1 MPRKVIIMKSISV
14 IALVAALSFGTAAF
28 AQVAVNTGA
37 SAGANV
43 NAISS
48 GASVSGGASV
58 DTSAGASTGDAS
70 SAQGTASS
78 ALSSASSE
86 VSSGLSRLSSE
97 VSSETSSEVSA
108 SASASASCDNVDTS
122 TIITTPMTRV
132 ALAAVTNV
140 QVFSV
145 SDCSG
150 LSDLAMM
157 DATASTNLAGNVR
170 VAAALQAAG
179 ESGAEIVGYAVE
191 GSTLVVYVKHTS

>member
-1 MPRKVIIMKSISV
+1 
-14 IALVAALSFGTAAF
+14 
-28 AQVAVNTGA
+28 
-37 SAGANV
+37 
-43 NAISS
+43 
-48 GASVSGGASV
+48 
-58 DTSAGASTGDAS
+58 
-70 SAQGTASS
+70 
-78 ALSSASSE
+78 
-86 VSSGLSRLSSE
+86 
-97 VSSETSSEVSA
+97 
-108 SASASASCDNVDTS
+108 
-122 TIITTPMTRV
+122 MTRV

-157 DATASTNLAGNVR
+157 DATASTNLAGDVR